1 MTYRVYDTDN
11 GSDYAD
17 LLDMNPVMF
26 RQALPRRE
34 LYGST
39 AALEAGLSPIEEVP
53 DVLLQPDQY
62 AEAIRLS
69 HEQQSQPIYHM
80 YDTWRPKGTR
90 YNQGNIGYCWT
101 WSGTGC
107 VMSCRALED
116 KDLVILAP
124 VSMGYLVNW
133 ANQGN
138 YLSSF
143 IKGAREQGICPA
155 VDGNF
160 NDSRRS
166 KTVWDAVGRRNEF
179 QLDKVW
185 DCRKSAMTQHCIS
198 GLCYGRSGYIAY
210 NWWGHALE
218 LVGIRM
224 VNGVLQW
231 DISNSHN
238 EPDVITLTGSR
249 AVPDECYFFISTKLA
264 LTDAA

>member
-1 MTYRVYDTDN
+1 MTHRVYDTDN

-62 AEAIRLS
+62 DEAIRLS

-80 YDTWRPKGTR
+80 YDSWRPKGTR
-90 YNQGNIGYCWT
+90 YNQGSLGYCWT

-107 VMSCRALED
+107 VMSCRAMED

-124 VSMGYLVNW
+124 VSMGYLVGW
-133 ANQGN
+133 ANRGN
-138 YLSSF
+138 YLMSF
-143 IKGAREQGICPA
+143 ITGAREQGICPG
-155 VDGNF
+155 DL

-166 KTVWDAVGRRNEF
+166 ATVWNAVGRRNEF

-185 DCRKSAMTQHCIS
+185 DCRKSVMTQHCIS

-224 VNGVLQW
+224 VGGVLQW

-249 AVPDECYFFISTKLA
+249 AVPDECYFFISTKQ
-264 LTDAA
+264 AA